1 MAYSEKDIDRIFNDI
16 CLEISENS
24 LSLNSAL
31 KLDNTPSFTTFYK
44 WIDSDKKK
52 MEKYARSCS
61 KRFDNIFEDILR
73 IADDQEGDTYKN
85 EDGIDVVNH
94 NVINRAR
101 LRVDSRKWMLGK
113 MNPKKY
119 SDKIQI
125 DTSEFKEQPLFPD
138 VPADH
143 SNK

>member
-1 MAYSEKDIDRIFNDI
+1 MAYSEKDIDRIFNYI

-85 EDGIDVVNH
+85 EDGIDL
-94 NVINRAR
+94 IGFGESSIFKIA
-101 LRVDSRKWMLGK
+101 
-113 MNPKKY
+113 KKY
-119 SDKIQI
+119 RYELLLRSSNTQKLLTVLHKI
-125 DTSEFKEQPLFPD
+125 DTPTASIDMDSLY
-138 VPADH
+138 
-143 SNK
+143 